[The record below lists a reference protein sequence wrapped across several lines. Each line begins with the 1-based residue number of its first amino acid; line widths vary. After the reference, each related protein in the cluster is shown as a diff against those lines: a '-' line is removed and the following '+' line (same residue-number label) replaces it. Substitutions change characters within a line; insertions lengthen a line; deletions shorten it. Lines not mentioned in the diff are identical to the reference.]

1 MTNITTQ
8 FTETE
13 LIDLGRAMEQA
24 GCSSLEEFIK
34 HAVQK
39 RKEDL
44 LTAQKP

>member
-24 GCSSLEEFIK
+24 GYTSLESFIK
-34 HAVQK
+34 DAVVHHKNGILAEQS
-39 RKEDL
+39 
-44 LTAQKP
+44 